1 MSNRPK
7 GFVNAIAKVFS
18 SSPHAYCLRHLE
30 VNFMKGNVRLDKALK
45 EKCWSIFV
53 CIAYA
58 SMFKEYDDSINDFQA
73 ISPDAHR
80 WLL

>member
-1 MSNRPK
+1 
-7 GFVNAIAKVFS
+7 
-18 SSPHAYCLRHLE
+18 
-30 VNFMKGNVRLDKALK
+30 MKGNVRLDKALK